1 MPIDDALLAIISTVN
16 TDGIAAV
23 YASGFIL
30 TLAIWAIGA
39 KIGIVI
45 QTIRSV

>member
-1 MPIDDALLAIISTVN
+1 MAVSDSLITLISTVT

-39 KIGIVI
+39 KIGIAI
-45 QTIRSV
+45 QAIRLA